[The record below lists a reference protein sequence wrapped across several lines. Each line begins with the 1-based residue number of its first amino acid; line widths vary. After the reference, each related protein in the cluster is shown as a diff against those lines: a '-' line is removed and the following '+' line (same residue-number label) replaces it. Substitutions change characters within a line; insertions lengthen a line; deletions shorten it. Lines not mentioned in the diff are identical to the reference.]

1 MASYRNVIYNFSF
14 PRPRTLED
22 GLVWEDVSSVRES
35 RLYCSEEAE
44 KELKQHIAKYVVS
57 GIHFIDSGDY
67 HYMTKLITDQIREP
81 FTLLLIDHHTDM
93 QEDSLANMLSCGNWA
108 RKALE
113 ENLYLKSLVL
123 VGPERQQMKETVDV
137 QGKRILR
144 VSFEDL
150 KNGKASE
157 KMRTVPTELPV
168 YISIDKDVLS
178 EEYAVTNW
186 DQGEMSLAFLEYILK
201 QLIFHFE
208 VIGIDLCGEYTD
220 EENVPL
226 FLHAERVNLGCD
238 RHLFEYLKT
247 CLSVSKK
254 KHLS

>member
-14 PRPRTLED
+14 SRPRTLED
-22 GLVWEDVSSVRES
+22 WLVWEDVSSVRES

-81 FTLLLIDHHTDM
+81 FTL
-93 QEDSLANMLSCGNWA
+93 
-108 RKALE
+108 
-113 ENLYLKSLVL
+113 VL
-123 VGPERQQMKETVDV
+123 
-137 QGKRILR
+137 
-144 VSFEDL
+144 
-150 KNGKASE
+150 
-157 KMRTVPTELPV
+157 
-168 YISIDKDVLS
+168 
-178 EEYAVTNW
+178 
-186 DQGEMSLAFLEYILK
+186 
-201 QLIFHFE
+201 
-208 VIGIDLCGEYTD
+208 IDLCGEYTD